1 MEKIV
6 IVGIGNIMFNDD
18 GLGVYAAKY
27 LESNFIKPPN
37 VDIVDGGTLGFK
49 LMTYY
54 QEYDYVCILSTT
66 SEGNEPGEIFHFDVD
81 ELLDHGTCR
90 QSANE
95 VEVVQML
102 EICSILDEDMAD
114 VDIIAMKPEDI
125 MPVEANLTQTVQHA
139 IPQMVEKAVEVL
151 EKRGVVLKKEA
162 SQTPLSDIIHFYAN
176 PTQEIYNP
184 KG

>member
-1 MEKIV
+1 VGKAV
-6 IVGIGNIMFNDD
+6 VVGIGNIMFSDD

-37 VDIVDGGTLGFK
+37 VDIIDGGTLGFK

-66 SEGNEPGEIFHFDVD
+66 SEGTKPGEIFHFSVD
-81 ELLDHGTCR
+81 ELLNHGACR

-102 EICSILDEDMAD
+102 EICSILDEEMAE

-125 MPVEANLTQTVQHA
+125 MPVEANLTPTVQDA
-139 IPQMVEKAVEVL
+139 IVKMVEKAIDVMR
-151 EKRGVVLKKEA
+151 KRGIQLQPKAEH
-162 SQTPLSDIIHFYAN
+162 TPLCDIIHFYAN

>member
-1 MEKIV
+1 MKKV
-6 IVGIGNIMFNDD
+6 VVVGIGNIMFNDD
-18 GLGVYAAKY
+18 GLGIYAAKY
-27 LESNFIKPPN
+27 LVDNFITPSY

-66 SEGNEPGEIFHFDVD
+66 SQGDKAGDVFHFTTK
-81 ELLDHGTCR
+81 ELLNHGTCR

-114 VDIIAMKPEDI
+114 VDIIAMKPDDI
-125 MPVEANLTQTVQHA
+125 IPVEANLTQTVQDAMPLMIEKTVQLLKQKGIDLEPKGEKVSLQEA
-139 IPQMVEKAVEVL
+139 I
-151 EKRGVVLKKEA
+151 
-162 SQTPLSDIIHFYAN
+162 HYYAN
-176 PTQEIYNP
+176 PALPSHRY
-184 KG
+184 